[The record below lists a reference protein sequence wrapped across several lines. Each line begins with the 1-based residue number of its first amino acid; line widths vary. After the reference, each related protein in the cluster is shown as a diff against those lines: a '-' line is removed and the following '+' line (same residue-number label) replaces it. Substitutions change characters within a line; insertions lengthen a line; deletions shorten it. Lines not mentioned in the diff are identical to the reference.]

1 MKEKIAIIVLLPVL
15 FFQCKTPK
23 TDDQVRKIGQIPAI
37 EFHYWKLV
45 MVGGDTIVTPAEGRE
60 VYMILTPTDHESGA
74 LKGHA
79 GCNGLGGDY
88 KIEGRMIKFQPITTR
103 MFCEAQMEV
112 ENRFTQMLTVT
123 DNYRIKNR
131 TLELYQGDELLG
143 TFETNA
149 DHGLYR
155 SPK

>member
-1 MKEKIAIIVLLPVL
+1 IIALLPVL
-15 FFQCKTPK
+15 FFQYKTPK
-23 TDDQVRKIGQIPAI
+23 TDDQVRKIGQIRAI
-37 EFHYWKLV
+37 ECRYSKRV
-45 MVGGDTIVTPAEGRE
+45 MAGGDTIVTPARGRE
-60 VYMILTPTDHESGA
+60 VYMILTPIDYESGS
-74 LKGHA
+74 LKVQA